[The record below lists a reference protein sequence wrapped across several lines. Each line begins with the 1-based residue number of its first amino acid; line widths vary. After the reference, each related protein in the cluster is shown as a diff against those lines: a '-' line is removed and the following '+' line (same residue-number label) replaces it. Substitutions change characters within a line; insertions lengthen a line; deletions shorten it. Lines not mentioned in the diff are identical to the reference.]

1 MSSEVGT
8 AADSGVVV
16 RAVSEEDRASWR
28 ALYRGYR
35 DFYKVPHSD
44 DAIDTEIVQYPSV
57 RRYLTLG
64 HSLSLNQQ
72 LAHCR

>member
-35 DFYKVPHSD
+35 DF
-44 DAIDTEIVQYPSV
+44 
-57 RRYLTLG
+57 
-64 HSLSLNQQ
+64 
-72 LAHCR
+72 